1 MCTVKKLPFRSGAGK
16 LLCLTVWQPEG
27 EIRAVVQLAHGMA
40 EHIAR
45 YDRLARTL
53 CAAGYAV
60 AGHNHLGHGYD
71 ADEKDLGFFADKG
84 GWDIVVED
92 VHTARLL
99 LEEHFDHKPHIL
111 LGHSMGSFV
120 AREYLLRHARGLSGC
135 LISSTGWYPA
145 PICSFGM
152 LTARLCGVFG
162 GWHKPAPLVDK
173 ISSSEQ
179 NKNFEPARTKFD
191 WLSRDEQEVDKY
203 INDPLCGF
211 LFTARGYYDMFS
223 GFKALTNLKRLK
235 LMPANLPVRFIA
247 GRADPIGQNGQGVE
261 TVCRQFIAAGMKKAD
276 TRLYDGARHELFNEI
291 NREEVTRDV
300 IMWLDSLF
308 ANQ

>member
-191 WLSRDEQEVDKY
+191 WLSRDRAQVKKY
-203 INDPLCGF
+203 IDDPLCGF
-211 LFTARGYYDMFS
+211 PFTAKGYGDMFE
-223 GFKALTNLKRLK
+223 GL
-235 LMPANLPVRFIA
+235 
-247 GRADPIGQNGQGVE
+247 
-261 TVCRQFIAAGMKKAD
+261 
-276 TRLYDGARHELFNEI
+276 TRLYPEKLSPMEKEIPVYLFSGDKDPVGGNGKGVEKVAQEIRDAGVKEVTVKLYPDGRHEMFNEL
-291 NREEVTRDV
+291 NQEEVWNDL
-300 IMWLDSLF
+300 IGWLN
-308 ANQ
+308 ARVGK